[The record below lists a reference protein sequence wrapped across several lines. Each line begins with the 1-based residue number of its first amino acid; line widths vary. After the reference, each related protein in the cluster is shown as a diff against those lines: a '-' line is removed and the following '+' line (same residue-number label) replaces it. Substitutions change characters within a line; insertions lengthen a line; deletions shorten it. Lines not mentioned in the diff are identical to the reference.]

1 MSRIF
6 GIGTDLAKNARFEEI
21 LLKSIRDRFLARV
34 LHSREIQDF
43 NNKKD
48 LKSQARFVASRFL
61 WLYGLNKICF

>member
-1 MSRIF
+1 MNRIF

-34 LHSREIQDF
+34 LHLSEIEDF

-48 LKSQARFVASRFL
+48 LKSQARFLASRFFD
-61 WLYGLNKICF
+61 YID